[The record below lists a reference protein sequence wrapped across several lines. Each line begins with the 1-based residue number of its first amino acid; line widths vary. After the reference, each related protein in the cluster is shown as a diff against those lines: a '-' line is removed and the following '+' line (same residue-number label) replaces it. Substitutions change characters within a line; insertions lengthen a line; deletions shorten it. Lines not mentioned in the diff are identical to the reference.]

1 MYIMHY
7 CTSSAAQGGGG
18 GFEIGNLQERLAV
31 VNQESQSEA
40 TDGLTSGWTQRSA
53 VVVVV

>member
-1 MYIMHY
+1 MHY

-18 GFEIGNLQERLAV
+18 GFEIGGLQERLAV